1 MKYRNLIIKVVL
13 LTLVIVFLTVPSLNP
28 LLSEEGKAAVTQQ
41 LSDTFGGLSGANGL
55 FSLPRV
61 IALAAMIA
69 GVWLAST
76 VLHFVLEEVNN
87 RRKTPS
93 AFLTLC
99 LSFVKFAAVLIGIV
113 WGLSILGAN
122 VSAIIA
128 SVGVISLIVGFGA
141 QSLIEDTIT
150 GIFMILENHFQVGDF
165 IVLDDFRGQ
174 VKQIGI
180 RTVVLLDDAGNLK
193 IVNNSDIRNY
203 QNRSQIL
210 SLAICDVGISY
221 SSDIPRVEKL
231 LEDSF
236 EEMYRNNMDVF
247 AAVPIYRGVE
257 GLDAS
262 AVTLRVTVQTQEAN
276 VFAARRRLNRE
287 IKLLFDNNNVEIPFT
302 QVVLHQGD

>member
-1 MKYRNLIIKVVL
+1 MKYRNFFIKVAL
-13 LTLVIVFLTVPSLNP
+13 LALVIVFLTVPSVNP
-28 LLSEEGKAAVTQQ
+28 LLSDEAKAAVMQQ
-41 LSDTFGGLSGANGL
+41 LSETFGSFSGANGFFNAPKL
-55 FSLPRV
+55 V
-61 IALAAMIA
+61 ALVAMLA
-69 GVWLAST
+69 GVWLVSY
-76 VLHFVLEEVNN
+76 VLNFVLGEIAE

-93 AFLTLC
+93 AFLTLSM
-99 LSFVKFAAVLIGIV
+99 SFVKFASVLIGVV
-113 WGLSILGAN
+113 WGFSILGAN

-128 SVGVISLIVGFGA
+128 SVGVISLVVGFGA

-150 GIFMILENHFQVGDF
+150 GIFMVLESHFHVGDY
-165 IVLDDFRGQ
+165 IVLDNFRGR

-203 QNRSQIL
+203 QNRSKIL

-221 SSDIPRVEKL
+221 SSDIPKVEKL

-236 EEMYRNNMDVF
+236 EEMYQNNTDVF
-247 AAVPIYRGVE
+247 AAPPIYKGVE

-262 AVTLRVTVQTQEAN
+262 AVTIRVTVEAEEAN

-287 IKLLFDNNNVEIPFT
+287 IKLLFDNNGVEIPFT
-302 QVVLHQGD
+302 QVVLHQGK